1 MARTLRRTPKELKS
15 APRLPASCAYL
26 WFTFVDL
33 CNACTGPIPYSEI
46 DAYIRLTGNSLTPGE
61 IDIIR
66 ALDDERRRVSAM
78 NAASQ

>member
-1 MARTLRRTPKELKS
+1 MPKELRN
-15 APRLPASCAYL
+15 APKLPPSCAYL

-46 DAYIRLTGNSLTPGE
+46 EAYIRLTGNTLHPGE

-66 ALDDERRRVSAM
+66 ALDDARRMEQARQL
-78 NAASQ
+78 ASQ